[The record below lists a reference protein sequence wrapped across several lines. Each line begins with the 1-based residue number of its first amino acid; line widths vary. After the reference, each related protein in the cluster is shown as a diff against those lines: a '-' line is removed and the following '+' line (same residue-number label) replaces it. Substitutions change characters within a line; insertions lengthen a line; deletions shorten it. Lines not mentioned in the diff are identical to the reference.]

1 MRPLNKG
8 QEGGKGEGVVK
19 GYKLSVSNSGYLMY
33 SGVINNNVYLKLC

>member
-8 QEGGKGEGVVK
+8 QEEGKGEGVVK
-19 GYKLSVSNSGYLMY
+19 EYKLSVLSSEYLRY